1 MNTREATI
9 PPPPL
14 CFSCGNELPENDFDL
29 FHELVGKYVYEG
41 IEENAAEKM
50 VLDGFIPDVFEKCLH
65 NDLRRG
71 VPQKLSKIYHKQC
84 CRIMFQGDALEYR
97 KGMAL
102 YEGVP
107 LSNVPK

>member
-1 MNTREATI
+1 MNTRESTI

-14 CFSCGNELPENDFDL
+14 CFSCGNDLPEGDFDL
-29 FHELVGKYVYEG
+29 FHELVDKYVYEG

-50 VLDGFIPDVFEKCLH
+50 VLDGFIPDVLEKWLH
-65 NDLRRG
+65 SNEMKIL
-71 VPQKLSKIYHKQC
+71 KLSKIYHKQC

-102 YEGVP
+102 YEGAP